1 MNNSSVNLGFVYL
14 TCVVFVCFVRKGVQL
29 QESERYV
36 MRARGT
42 TLTVRNIQQDDGGSY
57 TCRASN
63 KAGEVEHELFLKVFG
78 KSFFFLFGYAS
89 LHPLSR
95 MLPVKLTCL
104 LFCHVSVQILGHT

>member
-1 MNNSSVNLGFVYL
+1 M
-14 TCVVFVCFVRKGVQL
+14 CVVYVWFVRKGVQL

-57 TCRASN
+57 TCKASN

-78 KSFFFLFGYAS
+78 ESAFFIELHNS
-89 LHPLSR
+89 LSC
-95 MLPVKLTCL
+95 K
-104 LFCHVSVQILGHT
+104 

>member
-1 MNNSSVNLGFVYL
+1 MFAHPESDLQKLFLIALIFSCCRNLGFFVLMY
-14 TCVVFVCFVRKGVQL
+14 VVRVWSVRKGVQL

-57 TCRASN
+57 TCKASN

-78 KSFFFLFGYAS
+78 ENSFFYWVTDALFIES
-89 LHPLSR
+89 
-95 MLPVKLTCL
+95 K
-104 LFCHVSVQILGHT
+104 

>member
-1 MNNSSVNLGFVYL
+1 MYVPQCVGNLGFVQL
-14 TCVVFVCFVRKGVQL
+14 TCVVYVCFVRKGVQL

-57 TCRASN
+57 TCKASN

-78 KSFFFLFGYAS
+78 ENTFFIG
-89 LHPLSR
+89 LHNSSSTKYFHLSG
-95 MLPVKLTCL
+95 
-104 LFCHVSVQILGHT
+104 LGSNSS

>member
-1 MNNSSVNLGFVYL
+1 MYVW
-14 TCVVFVCFVRKGVQL
+14 FVRKGVEL

-57 TCRASN
+57 TCKASN

-78 KSFFFLFGYAS
+78 ENSFLLGYIT
-89 LHPLSR
+89 LHPLNR
-95 MLPVKLTCL
+95 MLPVRL
-104 LFCHVSVQILGHT
+104 